1 MDVGSTVGKGRGGR
15 EGGLVLSTEGGGTMM
30 LMTEDGL
37 LVGTLLG
44 SSVEA
49 IGVGA
54 KVGNGV
60 GASLGA
66 RVGMAVV
73 ASAVGCSVGASL
85 GMAVAAS
92 VGDSVGISVG
102 EGVGC
107 SVGTSG
113 MVHWQEQVHVV
124 TSLPMTSTGTP
135 VPPSSRDAGVLV
147 SGFSPAG

>member
-1 MDVGSTVGKGRGGR
+1 
-15 EGGLVLSTEGGGTMM
+15 MM
-30 LMTEDGL
+30 LMTEEGR

-66 RVGMAVV
+66 SVGMAVV
-73 ASAVGCSVGASL
+73 ASAVGCSV

-102 EGVGC
+102 EGVGL

-135 VPPSSRDAGVLV
+135 VPPSSREAGVVV